1 MDKLM
6 HLEGLIL
13 SRQQRDTVAGI
24 ELTLWIKSEIGACQV
39 VLTGLRAVFLI
50 KQEDLNTAQALWA
63 NKTLNVVEIRPL
75 ALANFNQ
82 QNVVAIY
89 SLSTTDSRLLQQPLT
104 EHSIAI
110 YEADIKLS
118 DRYLMERFIYGSV
131 KITGNIYKQGEYY
144 FCQNPKLSA
153 CKSNIKLRKVSLD
166 IECSPEQ
173 ELYSVGLSVGLGTKE
188 CAKNCVI
195 MIGQPQAS
203 EDLNVIWV
211 NDELCLLVAL
221 QNWFREYD
229 PDIIIGWA
237 VVNFDMRLL
246 AQRAK
251 LHHFKLCLGRDN
263 RPLNWFSHQESN
275 DQGSLMLNGRVA
287 LDGIEQLKNSSWHF
301 ESFSLEFVSQSLFSE
316 GKLITEENSVYID
329 KGLEIK
335 HQYENTPLKLAAYN
349 LQDCLLV
356 ERIFEH
362 AHLIEYSIQRAELTG
377 LALDRRGASVA
388 AFTNLYLPLLH
399 RSGYI
404 APNIGDIEAQ
414 HSPGGFVMDS
424 KPGLYD
430 WVLVLDFKSLYPSII
445 RTFKIDPLGMIE
457 GLNEPESNTI
467 SGFRGARFSRDKH
480 HLPKILDRLSAAREQ
495 AKKVNNQP
503 FSHAIKIIMNSMY
516 GVLGSAGCRFHDTR
530 LASSITLRGHQ
541 IMIETGAFIE
551 QLGFDVIYGD
561 TDSTFVWLKDCDSLQ
576 TADEKGNMLVDVIN
590 LHWKQKIADE
600 FNLPSL
606 LEIEYET
613 CFSQFFMPTLR
624 GSDSGS
630 KKRYAGLKTTEQ
642 GNEIVFKGLES
653 VRSDWTELAREFQ
666 QTLFEKVFS
675 QQSVTQFMLDTVSKL
690 KAGQLDKKLIYHK
703 RLRRP
708 LDAYVKNIPPQV
720 RAARLADV
728 QNRKLGRPLRY
739 QRRGRVAYLMTHQGP
754 EPIEYCQSSIDYQHY
769 IDKQLKPIAD
779 AILPFLKVGTDFET
793 LVSEQIPLF

>member
-1 MDKLM
+1 MEKLTQF
-6 HLEGLIL
+6 EGLIL
-13 SRQQRDTVAGI
+13 SRKQRDTAAGI
-24 ELTLWIKSEIGACQV
+24 ELSLWIKSEMGACQV

-50 KQEDLNTAQALWA
+50 KQEDLTRALALWA
-63 NKTLNVVEIRPL
+63 NKSLSAAEVRPL
-75 ALANFNQ
+75 ALSNFNQ
-82 QNVVAIY
+82 QKVVAIY
-89 SLSTTDSRLLQQPLT
+89 SLSTAHSRLLQQPLSD
-104 EHSIAI
+104 HALAI
-110 YEADIKLS
+110 YEADIKVS

-131 KITGNIYKQGEYY
+131 QINGDIYKQGEHWC
-144 FCQNPKLSA
+144 CQNPKLSA
-153 CKSNIKLRKVSLD
+153 GKNSCQLRTVSLD

-173 ELYSVGLSVGLGTKE
+173 ELYSVGLSVE
-188 CAKNCVI
+188 DASENCVI
-195 MIGQPQAS
+195 MIGEAQPC
-203 EDLNVIWV
+203 ETLNIIWV
-211 NDELCLLVAL
+211 DDELSLLIAL
-221 QNWFREYD
+221 QNWFRAHD
-229 PDIIIGWA
+229 PDVIIGWA

-246 AQRAK
+246 AERAK

-263 RPLNWFSHQESN
+263 TPLHWFSHQESN
-275 DQGSLMLNGRVA
+275 DQGTLMLNGRVV
-287 LDGIEQLKNSSWHF
+287 LDGIEQLRNSSWHF
-301 ESFSLEFVSQSLFSE
+301 ESFSLEFVSQALFSE
-316 GKLITEENSVYID
+316 GKLITEENSVFVD

-356 ERIFEH
+356 DKIFAH
-362 AHLIEYSIQRAELTG
+362 AHLVEYAIQRAELTG

-457 GLNEPESNTI
+457 GLKAPEEETI
-467 SGFRGARFSRDKH
+467 AGFRGARFSREKH
-480 HLPKILDRLSAAREQ
+480 HLPKILDRLTAAREQ
-495 AKKVNNQP
+495 AKKVNNKP

-551 QLGFDVIYGD
+551 GLGFDVIYGD
-561 TDSTFVWLKDCDSLQ
+561 TDSTFVWLKGCDSLT
-576 TADEKGNMLVDVIN
+576 TADEKGKMLALAIN
-590 LHWKQKIADE
+590 HHWQQKIADE

-642 GNEIVFKGLES
+642 GSEIIFKGLES

-666 QTLFEKVFS
+666 NTLFEKVFS
-675 QQSVTQFMLDTVSKL
+675 QQSVTEFMLDTVSKL
-690 KAGQLDKKLIYHK
+690 KAGQLDAQLIYHK

-708 LDAYVKNIPPQV
+708 LDAYVKNVPPQV
-720 RAARLADV
+720 RAARLADA

-739 QRRGRVAYLMTHQGP
+739 QRHGRIAYFITHNGP
-754 EPIEYCQSSIDYQHY
+754 EPVEYRDSSIDYQHY

-779 AILPFLKVGTDFET
+779 AILPFLAVDTDFET
-793 LVSEQIPLF
+793 LVSEQMPLF